1 MDEECQTYISKILTL
16 PLDSLSV
23 AVLSMHEFPN
33 LMKHLRFSRR
43 REVAQQITKVVA
55 KNNLQLSDSTL
66 VDQLLTFIEPLLKK
80 LPDTEQIN
88 DNLFK

>member
-1 MDEECQTYISKILTL
+1 
-16 PLDSLSV
+16 
-23 AVLSMHEFPN
+23 MHEFPN